1 MSKKENPTRILIV
14 KTATEM
20 FFERGFS
27 KTTASAISKA
37 AGISTGNLTFHFPT
51 KEHILE
57 ELVSMICDFQWKTME
72 EATDEGKSSLLAYCL
87 ELTTMAAIAETN
99 EQMREIYLSSYVY
112 PMTLDH
118 IRLNDVEKLKRVFG
132 AYCEGWTDEQF
143 FATECLVSGIEYATL
158 MTTEHSSSLP
168 ERIRSA
174 LNAIMLLFRVPEEMR
189 RAKIEKVLA
198 MDYYAIGK
206 QMLEDFKSFTEEEHR
221 KAVDEM
227 LASYRL
233 K

>member
-57 ELVSMICDFQWKTME
+57 ELVRMTCDFQWKTME
-72 EATDEGKSSLLAYCL
+72 EATDEGKSSLLAYCM

-118 IRLNDVEKLKRVFG
+118 IRLNDVEKLKRVERHHASFPCSRG
-132 AYCEGWTDEQF
+132 AEKGENRKGTCDGLLRHRQTNAGGLQVVHRGG
-143 FATECLVSGIEYATL
+143 APQSG
-158 MTTEHSSSLP
+158 
-168 ERIRSA
+168 
-174 LNAIMLLFRVPEEMR
+174 
-189 RAKIEKVLA
+189 
-198 MDYYAIGK
+198 
-206 QMLEDFKSFTEEEHR
+206 
-221 KAVDEM
+221 
-227 LASYRL
+227 
-233 K
+233 